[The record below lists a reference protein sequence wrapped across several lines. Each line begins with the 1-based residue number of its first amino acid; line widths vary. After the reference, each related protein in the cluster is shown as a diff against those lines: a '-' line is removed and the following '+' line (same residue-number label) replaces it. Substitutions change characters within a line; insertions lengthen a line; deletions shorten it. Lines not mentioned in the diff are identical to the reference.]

1 MGRKLINLPSTR
13 NNLVIVMNQLQHEY
27 APRQCYQ
34 IPVMQG
40 VREGVTRYNDQGGG
54 VRGKGGGGGGKIID
68 NCRGIRTQK
77 KKK

>member
-1 MGRKLINLPSTR
+1 
-13 NNLVIVMNQLQHEY
+13 
-27 APRQCYQ
+27 
-34 IPVMQG
+34 MQG

-77 KKK
+77 KEKIMNEKRAVNVKRRMTL